1 MRPSFIQIAT
11 NSFTLPQAN
20 RFEFSLKSDRI
31 TDATTTGSVTP
42 KPRRIK
48 GSLSAGEAPRALVAS
63 SAIGAILLVAFFVGT
78 GSYFSAER
86 RLRLGND
93 GMTDREIVRASS
105 THGSSPPKPGPG
117 FFI

>member
-1 MRPSFIQIAT
+1 MRPRFIQIAT
-11 NSFTLPQAN
+11 IPS
-20 RFEFSLKSDRI
+20 RSLKPTGLNFHSKRSYYGRP
-31 TDATTTGSVTP
+31 TTTGSVTP

-93 GMTDREIVRASS
+93 GSRDRARDLHSRFVSAQARTRI
-105 THGSSPPKPGPG
+105 
-117 FFI
+117 